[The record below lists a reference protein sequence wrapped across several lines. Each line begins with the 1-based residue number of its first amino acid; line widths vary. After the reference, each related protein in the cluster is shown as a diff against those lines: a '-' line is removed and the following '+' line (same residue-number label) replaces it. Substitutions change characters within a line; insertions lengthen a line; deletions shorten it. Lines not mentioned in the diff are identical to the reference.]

1 MGAATAAS
9 FTALMT
15 RSVRSRSSVSRSS
28 PSLRRESSSSSS
40 TSSVIRRAS
49 DSMRASAYSVVG
61 GRSELS

>member
-1 MGAATAAS
+1 
-9 FTALMT
+9 MT